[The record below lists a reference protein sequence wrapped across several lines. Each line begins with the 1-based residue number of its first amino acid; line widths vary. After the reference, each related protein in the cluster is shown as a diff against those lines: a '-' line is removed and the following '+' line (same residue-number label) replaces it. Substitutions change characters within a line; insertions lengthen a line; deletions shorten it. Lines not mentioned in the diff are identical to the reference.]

1 MLSKSVT
8 ELEKLSYLP
17 REVRQHNPLSM
28 QNIKKYFKANSF
40 SDKKLV
46 AEIRS
51 RSPGSVL
58 KKEKSLALGTTKCS
72 LPICKKLLRYQVI
85 PQLAENAICSFHF
98 FLVRLLQNVLS
109 FAKMDRRF

>member
-58 KKEKSLALGTTKCS
+58 KKEKSLGNNKVYSAHPQNALEISGYSSSTG
-72 LPICKKLLRYQVI
+72 
-85 PQLAENAICSFHF
+85 
-98 FLVRLLQNVLS
+98 
-109 FAKMDRRF
+109 